1 VNVCYHFAAVTRM
14 DEFQFLLDSSWKKL
28 SATWKKAR
36 ISATEKSIHDLRVS
50 TRRLM
55 AILEL
60 VQDLSKRNDIHQVR
74 RTFKKVLK
82 GMGPLRDVQV
92 QLENVSHM
100 KQVDLLGAFR
110 RSLKRRERREIEKI
124 RNVLKRG
131 RRRRLRVAVKVVRS
145 ELNRLNESLGD
156 DQIRG
161 SVERV
166 LALRRNEFL
175 KAEQQFRRL
184 QPDEQALH
192 EMRIA
197 FKKLRYIVEA
207 AQPVIGPS
215 ARKRARKMQG
225 FQQLMGDSRDVA
237 MLHAELEKWA
247 KKEGRIIAIVP
258 TLHRLEEKQESLLSR
273 VVKSSN
279 QLEKTLQAET
289 PQPIAETTQVVVCTV
304 PAGPVRV

>member
-1 VNVCYHFAAVTRM
+1 VTRT
-14 DEFQFLLDSSWKKL
+14 DHLRFSLNKAWKKF

-36 ISATEKSIHDLRVS
+36 IKASEKSVHDLRVS
-50 TRRLM
+50 TRRLI

-60 VQDLSKRNDIHQVR
+60 VQALSKSDEIGQVR

-82 GMGPLRDVQV
+82 ATGPLRDVQV
-92 QLENVSHM
+92 QLQSVSDM

-124 RNVLKRG
+124 PNELKRG
-131 RRRRLRVAVKVVRS
+131 RQRRLTDAVKVVRS

-156 DQIRG
+156 DRIRS

-166 LALRRNEFL
+166 LGLRRNEFL
-175 KAEQQFRRL
+175 KAERQFHRL
-184 QPDEQALH
+184 LPLDEQALH
-192 EMRIA
+192 KMRIA

-215 ARKRARKMQG
+215 AKIRARKMQV

-237 MLHAELEKWA
+237 LLRTELEKWA
-247 KKEGRIIAIVP
+247 KKKGRTIAIVP
-258 TLHRLEEKQESLLSR
+258 TLQRLREKRESLLRR
-273 VVKSSN
+273 VVHSSN
-279 QLEKTLQAET
+279 QLEKILEAET
-289 PQPIAETTQVVVCTV
+289 PQPIAETTHVVVS
-304 PAGPVRV
+304 PVSVDLMQV